1 MRLQPRL
8 LVLVGLR
15 CSASR
20 AHMHEDNT
28 KADTSTDC
36 SPDGAA
42 NRRAYS
48 YANGAAYY
56 GAHCGTDARADSG
69 AYCIAVVDANSRADC
84 HAYCS
89 THGQAHCYSLSIAHS
104 CAHSCADPGTHGSSL
119 R

>member
-28 KADTSTDC
+28 KADC
-36 SPDGAA
+36 SSDGAA
-42 NRRAYS
+42 YSLTDSHAYS

-56 GAHCGTDARADSG
+56 GAHCGTDVRADSRTDRD
-69 AYCIAVVDANSRADC
+69 AVVE
-84 HAYCS
+84 
-89 THGQAHCYSLSIAHS
+89 AHS
-104 CAHSCADPGTHGSSL
+104 CTDGCA
-119 R
+119 

>member
-56 GAHCGTDARADSG
+56 GAHCGTDVRADSRTDRD
-69 AYCIAVVDANSRADC
+69 AVVE
-84 HAYCS
+84 
-89 THGQAHCYSLSIAHS
+89 AHS
-104 CAHSCADPGTHGSSL
+104 CTDGCA
-119 R
+119 